1 MVLWVGRTEFVSLYL
16 CPCQV
21 AAELVAEAVEVAAAW
36 VAAEVIAELVAELA
50 VEAAELVGVVSP
62 FLNPSPDRVRHQ
74 VLVN

>member
-50 VEAAELVGVVSP
+50 VKAELVGVVSP
-62 FLNPSPDRVRHQ
+62 FLYPSPDRVRHQ
-74 VLVN
+74 VLVK